1 MYTTHT
7 EAVPHRIV
15 ALALTSVLVLSSP
28 LVAQNRDTRLQSLAQ
43 NTDSTWNVTQ
53 ARGRVYEVDFTTDD
67 GTWMS
72 VDISPD
78 GAWVVFNLLGHI
90 YRMPSAGGLAEVLTQ
105 SSGVATNYHPQYSP
119 DGSRIV
125 FISDRAGQSNPWVMN
140 ADGTGPRPIF
150 LDLDTRVVEP
160 TWTSDGRAV
169 VLRQQALA
177 GSERSSGIWMYRVDG
192 EPVRELLGADQRGAA
207 WPSLSRDGQYLYYH
221 LAVGPDDMVKGA
233 YQLRRLELVTGQ
245 ISEITTGTDQEQYRG
260 SSGGAIAPEISPDG
274 RWLAFARRI
283 PDGTISYRG
292 HRIGPRTALFVRD
305 LSSGSERLVMDPIEL
320 DMAEGMKTL
329 RVLPGYSWT
338 EDGAEIVISQ
348 GGKLRRLDL
357 AEGTV
362 ETIPHMARVRR
373 TVSEQARGLRRLSDG
388 PVQVRFTRWQT
399 ASPDGQHLLFQA
411 VGRLWVMEL
420 PDGEPRR
427 LTPDSF
433 DPLEYSGA
441 WSPDGRWIA
450 LTTWDDFERGH
461 LWRIAIDGGS
471 PERLSLDAGEYVNP
485 VWAPDGR
492 SLLVTRGSGATARGR
507 TWANNP
513 WYELVSVPLNA
524 SEPHVVARMSTRH
537 DGGAQAGGRR
547 KIVRASFGAEGRV
560 YYPEEAPPDS
570 SRRGTA
576 LVSVDPDGNDRR
588 VHVVLPFADEV
599 VPSPDGQWVAFAEA
613 FNVYV
618 APMPEVSAGNTP
630 RRIDKRRDT
639 GVRRLTLEGGLYP
652 RWRGPSTLEFGSGVR
667 YYRYDVGTQRTDTTE
682 IALSVPRAI
691 PSGTV
696 AFTGARILPMNGGDV
711 IERGN
716 VVVRGGR
723 IACVGVCVTANA
735 DWVVEANGA
744 TIMPGIVDPHA
755 HHHREHSGILPRRNF
770 EAAAYLAYGVTTTMD
785 PIGWSAAVFPEAE
798 MIEAGLMVGPRVFS
812 TGENMSGGDRAR
824 SNEIVSYADAVHEIN
839 RLVDWGAIA
848 IKQYGQPRRAQ
859 RQWISDV
866 ARSANVMVTGEG
878 SDLAYNVGTT
888 LDGQTGWEHPMS
900 YVPLYSD
907 AAEFFGRTGA
917 VYSPTFVVG
926 GASAWS
932 EEYFWQIEDQ
942 WKDPKQRRWLPW
954 RHLIP
959 PTRRRVLR
967 PETDYSYPFIAMGM
981 ADVIQHGG
989 YGAIGSH
996 GQHHGIGSHWEMWMV
1011 ATAMSPM
1018 ETLEVATMHGA
1029 RFLGIHEDIGS
1040 IEVGKLADLLVLN
1053 SSPLDDIRNTADIRF
1068 VMKSGTLYQ
1077 ADTLDEIWPRP
1088 RAYGPYPWVDEDMLR
1103 DDDRPIGWWDRRRGG
1118 R

>member
-1 MYTTHT
+1 MRTTPT
-7 EAVPHRIV
+7 KAGSLRIA
-15 ALALTSVLVLSSP
+15 ALGLMCALVLRSP
-28 LVAQNRDTRLQSLAQ
+28 VTAQRSDGVGPLLQGV
-43 NTDSTWNVTQ
+43 DSVWNVTE
-53 ARGRVYEVDFTTDD
+53 ARGRTYEVDFTTDE

-72 VDISPD
+72 VDVSPD
-78 GAWVVFNLLGHI
+78 GRWVVFDLLGHV
-90 YRMPSAGGLAEVLTQ
+90 YRMPSEGGAAAALTQ

-119 DGSRIV
+119 DGTRIV
-125 FISDRAGQSNPWVMN
+125 FVSDRGGQSNPWVMN
-140 ADGTGPRPIF
+140 ADGTDPQPIF

-160 TWTSDGRAV
+160 TWTPDGRAV

-177 GSERSSGIWMYRVDG
+177 GSERSSGIWMYRIDG
-192 EPVRELLGADQRGAA
+192 EPVRELLGASQPGAA

-221 LAVGPDDMVKGA
+221 IAVGPADMIKGA
-233 YQLRRLELVTGQ
+233 YQLRRLDLSTGR
-245 ISEITTGTDQEQYRG
+245 ISEITTGTDQAQYRG
-260 SSGGAIAPEISPDG
+260 SSGGAIAPEVSPDG

-305 LSSGSERLVMDPIEL
+305 LRSGAERVVMDPIEL
-320 DMAEGMKTL
+320 DMAEGIKTL

-338 EDGAEIVISQ
+338 EDGGAIVISQ
-348 GGKLRRLDL
+348 GGRLRRLDPMG
-357 AEGTV
+357 GTV
-362 ETIPHMARVRR
+362 ETIPHNARVRR
-373 TVSEQARGLRRLSDG
+373 TVSEQARGARQLSDG
-388 PVQVRFTRWQT
+388 PLQVRFTRWQT
-399 ASPDGQHLLFQA
+399 ASPDGQRLLFQA

-427 LTPDSF
+427 LTEEAF

-441 WSPDGRWIA
+441 WSPDGREVA
-450 LTTWDDFERGH
+450 FTTWDDFERGH
-461 LWRIAIDGGS
+461 LWRIAVDGGA
-471 PERLSLDAGEYVNP
+471 PEQLSVEAGEYVNP

-513 WYELVSVPLNA
+513 WYEIVTVPL
-524 SEPHVVARMSTRH
+524 SGGEPRVLARASTRH

-547 KIVRASFGAEGRV
+547 QIVRASFGAEGRV
-560 YYPEEAPPDS
+560 YFPEEAPPDS
-570 SRRGTA
+570 SGRGTA
-576 LVSVDPDGNDRR
+576 LVSVHADGTDRR
-588 VHVVLPFADEV
+588 VHVSLPFADEI
-599 VPSPDGQWVAFAEA
+599 VPSPDGRWVAFAEG

-618 APMPEVSAGNTP
+618 APMPEISEGGTET
-630 RRIDKRRDT
+630 RIDKRLDAD
-639 GVRRLTLEGGLYP
+639 VRRLTLEGGLYP
-652 RWRGPSTLEFGSGVR
+652 RWRGPTTLEFGSGVR
-667 YYRYDVGTQRTDTTE
+667 YYRYDVETQRTDTAW
-682 IALSVPRAI
+682 IDLRVPRAI
-691 PSGTV
+691 PNGTI
-696 AFTGARILPMNGGDV
+696 AITGARILPMNGGGV
-711 IERGN
+711 IERGDI
-716 VVVRGGR
+716 VVRGGR
-723 IACVGVCVTANA
+723 ISCVGVCGTVGA
-735 DWVVEANGA
+735 DRVVEANGA
-744 TIMPGIVDPHA
+744 TIIPGIVDPHA

-812 TGENMSGGDRAR
+812 TGENMSAGDRAR
-824 SNEIVSYADAVHEIN
+824 SNEITSYEDAVHEIN
-839 RLVDWGAIA
+839 RLIDWGAVA

-878 SDLAYNVGTT
+878 SDLPYNVGTT

-900 YVPLYSD
+900 YVPLYAD
-907 AAEFFGRTGA
+907 VAEFFGRTSS

-926 GASAWS
+926 GAAAWN
-932 EEYFWQIEDQ
+932 EEYFWQIDDQ
-942 WKDPKQRRWLPW
+942 WKDAKQRRWLPW

-967 PETDYSYPFIAMGM
+967 PETDYSFPFIAMGM
-981 ADVIQHGG
+981 ADVIKSGG

-1029 RFLGIHEDIGS
+1029 RFLGLHEDIGS
-1040 IEVGKLADLLVLN
+1040 IEVGKVADLAVLN
-1053 SSPLDDIRNTADIRF
+1053 ANPLDDIHNTADIRF
-1068 VMKSGTLYQ
+1068 VMKAGTLYQ
-1077 ADTLDEIWPRP
+1077 ADTLDELWPIP
-1088 RAYGPYPWVDEDMLR
+1088 RVYGPYPWVDEDMLR
-1103 DDDRPIGWWDRRRGG
+1103 YDDRPVGWWDDGRRG